1 LEYKR
6 GEKIMNIYEC
16 IVISLIIVVIGLW
29 GLMFLGNKY
38 GLLED
43 EKKNAKKAYEDN
55 LKKVSGQDLVKA
67 QTKARKT
74 VEKSLKGKDTSTV
87 KVEVRTAKIKT
98 DSGLNMPKL
107 PTEAKSK
114 RGRKPVKK
122 GEHLD

>member
-1 LEYKR
+1 
-6 GEKIMNIYEC
+6 MNIYEC

-67 QTKARKT
+67 QTKAEKT
-74 VEKSLKGKDTSTV
+74 VKKSLKGKDTSAV
-87 KVEVRTAKIKT
+87 KVEVRTKNNSMKFPE
-98 DSGLNMPKL
+98 LPKE
-107 PTEAKSK
+107 TKK
-114 RGRKPVKK
+114 RGRPSTKK
-122 GEHLD
+122 GGHLD